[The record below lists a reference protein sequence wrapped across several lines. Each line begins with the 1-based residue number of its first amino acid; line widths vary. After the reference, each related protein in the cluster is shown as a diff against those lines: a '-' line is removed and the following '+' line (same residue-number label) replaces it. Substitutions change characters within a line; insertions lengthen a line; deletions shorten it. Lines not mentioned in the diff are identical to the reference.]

1 METYEEL
8 KAECQRLNQQLID
21 EIKSGKVER
30 YSLIRDMTICS
41 IKMGCFFSD
50 KKTNTRQIWIDPE
63 LGIDQ
68 EAMK

>member
-1 METYEEL
+1 METFEEL
-8 KAECQRLNQQLID
+8 KAEFERLNQQLIY
-21 EIKSGKVER
+21 EIKSGKIER
-30 YSLIRDMTICS
+30 YSLIRNMAICS

>member
-8 KAECQRLNQQLID
+8 KAEFQGLNQQLID

-41 IKMGCFFSD
+41 MRMGCFFSD

-68 EAMK
+68 EAIK

>member
-8 KAECQRLNQQLID
+8 NDEFQRLNQQLID

-30 YSLIRDMTICS
+30 YSLIRDMAICS
-41 IKMGCFFSD
+41 MRMGCFFSD

-63 LGIDQ
+63 LGIDR
-68 EAMK
+68 EAIK

>member
-8 KAECQRLNQQLID
+8 KAEFQRLNQQLID

-41 IKMGCFFSD
+41 MRMSCFFSD

-68 EAMK
+68 EAIK